1 MELTGIP
8 CPSMEIIE
16 NEARAA
22 TSLARATFV
31 LARATLVLS
40 REPIF

>member
-1 MELTGIP
+1 
-8 CPSMEIIE
+8 MEIIE
-16 NEARAA
+16 NEGRAA